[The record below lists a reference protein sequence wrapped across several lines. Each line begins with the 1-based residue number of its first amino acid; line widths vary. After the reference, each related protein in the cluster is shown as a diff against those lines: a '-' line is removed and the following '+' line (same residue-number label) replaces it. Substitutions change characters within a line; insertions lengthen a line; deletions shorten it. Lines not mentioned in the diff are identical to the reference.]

1 MTHYQVY
8 LETDNDGR
16 CMAHVLELPGCTARA
31 STQEDAVKSVPA
43 AVHTY
48 NDWLR
53 KHGEAIPP
61 EADLVE
67 VEIAEQSLGFGPF
80 DPGDAAALFLPDK
93 RPFSQQEMEALII
106 RLSFSR
112 VDLSELIAGLPA
124 EVLDRQPA
132 PHTFSIRRILRHLG
146 NAEEWYISR
155 IVPPERLPPEWEHD
169 EDLPIL
175 EFLEMERRTV
185 IACMRLWTEEER
197 SGVHYQPNFT
207 RNPEEP
213 WTARKVLRRLLEHEL
228 EHTGQIKEV
237 LGGV

>member
-1 MTHYQVY
+1 MARYQVY

-16 CMAHVLELPGCTARA
+16 CMAHVLELAGCTARA
-31 STQEDAVKSVPA
+31 SNQNDAMRSVPA
-43 AVHTY
+43 AVHAY
-48 NDWLR
+48 YAWLR
-53 KHGEAIPP
+53 KHGETIPP
-61 EADLVE
+61 EGDPVE

-93 RPFSQQEMEALII
+93 NSLSQQEMEALII
-106 RLSFSR
+106 RLSYSR
-112 VDLSELIAGLPA
+112 ADLLALVAGLPA
-124 EVLDRQPA
+124 EILDRQSA

-155 IVPPERLPPEWEHD
+155 LVPPEKLPPEWEHD

-185 IACMRLWTEEER
+185 IACMRRWTEEER
-197 SGVHYQPNFT
+197 SGVHYQRTFT

-228 EHTGQIKEV
+228 EHAGQIREI
-237 LGGV
+237 LRII